1 LITKVWD
8 PIMNETAI
16 VIFPAPERAFD
27 AVKALEASSGSTA
40 RCLVVAI
47 KDLNGNLLLKETTRE
62 KMGGTIAAAF
72 IGALAGLALGAAATI
87 LGAAAGALIGG
98 AADFLN
104 GVDEARL
111 GKNIGR
117 ELQPGETALVIDESQ
132 KNMADFEALMKS
144 VGGTI
149 MRHPSLGR

>member
-1 LITKVWD
+1 
-8 PIMNETAI
+8 MNETAI

-62 KMGGTIAAAF
+62 KMGAPSRRHSSVHWPVWLSGQRLRF
-72 IGALAGLALGAAATI
+72 SALP
-87 LGAAAGALIGG
+87 GALIGG
-98 AADFLN
+98 AADLLN

>member
-1 LITKVWD
+1 
-8 PIMNETAI
+8 M
-16 VIFPAPERAFD
+16 
-27 AVKALEASSGSTA
+27 
-40 RCLVVAI
+40 
-47 KDLNGNLLLKETTRE
+47 
-62 KMGGTIAAAF
+62 AAADWWRR
-72 IGALAGLALGAAATI
+72 LAGLGSR
-87 LGAAAGALIGG
+87 GSGYNSRRCRRRFGG

-144 VGGTI
+144 VGETI